1 MGGRG
6 ELLLEALH
14 FDGVSA
20 RPTILACRNTTWP
33 CRRLSTTSIALCDI
47 KGEYADAARTRLGC
61 STSAAMKTRYL
72 RPRWHV
78 PRLLQVRVGQM
89 WRCASSIDGQRWS
102 ANFPDTPGQA
112 HPGPAPGHPCKWKW
126 IPSSI
131 PGHLISCRSSL
142 LLRSARR
149 SLLLYRVACSPTES
163 PASHPRSL
171 NRFIA
176 NLTLFTLQAHVAR

>member
-1 MGGRG
+1 
-6 ELLLEALH
+6 
-14 FDGVSA
+14 
-20 RPTILACRNTTWP
+20 
-33 CRRLSTTSIALCDI
+33 
-47 KGEYADAARTRLGC
+47 
-61 STSAAMKTRYL
+61 MKTRYL

-78 PRLLQVRVGQM
+78 PRLLQVRVGRM
-89 WRCASSIDGQRWS
+89 WRRASSIDGQRWS

-142 LLRSARR
+142 LLQSARR

-176 NLTLFTLQAHVAR
+176 NLTLFTLQAHVARYDKQNLDYAPREYQPPPLLPSAASELGRPTCRPVPQCATIPPFDYLGCKSDRRISVLT